1 MALIYPQGY
10 TYIDHI
16 ASHDFVSVVK
26 ALSPT
31 GEEVALKVADNQG
44 SVHRR
49 FEREIKAMLDV
60 AGQSTMPILDH
71 DDTYTWYTMPLASK
85 TLNSE
90 RVPVSRPEDALT
102 ILQIVADSLRP
113 LHGQG
118 QVHRDLK
125 PENILFLSTEAPG
138 RWVVAD
144 FGIVRNAPGLTT
156 VPLTV
161 RGSLTGTRAW
171 AAPEQFIDAHDT
183 SPATDVY
190 SAGLLMGW
198 MLTGKAPVPGVPY
211 SALGSLTST
220 ILRATEQDQHR
231 RFVSMDDFLVH
242 FKKHMHTTKAKL
254 DSLFDEAQYTEIHGY
269 LLERPDQLPP
279 LVRRMITLDEEQL
292 LVWSD
297 DDLSGLVSTCIQ
309 ISEDLG
315 EHFNSIGR
323 DNVDRY
329 LVWLLS
335 VCDALNNDQNL
346 DELSTVLAAQMR
358 ATERLD
364 QWTPRRATVGWI
376 DRQSQ
381 EVETIARE
389 ALHTTDTW
397 SYFAEEARQRWSS
410 KRRTEL
416 VRDLADS

>member
-1 MALIYPQGY
+1 MPLIYPQGY

-26 ALSPT
+26 ALSPA

-44 SVHRR
+44 GVHRR
-49 FEREIKAMLDV
+49 FERETKAMLDV
-60 AGQSTMPILDH
+60 AGQSTMPILEH

-90 RVPVSRPEDALT
+90 RVPVSRPEDPLA
-102 ILQIVADSLRP
+102 ILQTVADSLRP
-113 LHGQG
+113 LHAQG

-156 VPLTV
+156 APLTV
-161 RGSLTGTRAW
+161 RGSLTGARAW
-171 AAPEQFIDAHDT
+171 AAPEQFIDAHDS

-198 MLTGKAPVPGVPY
+198 MLMGKAPVPGVPY

-220 ILRATEQDQHR
+220 ILRATEQAQHR

-242 FKKHMHTTKAKL
+242 FKKHMHPTKAKL
-254 DSLFDEAQYTEIHGY
+254 DQLFANAQYTEIHGY

-279 LVRRMITLDEEQL
+279 L
-292 LVWSD
+292 
-297 DDLSGLVSTCIQ
+297 
-309 ISEDLG
+309 LG
-315 EHFNSIGR
+315 ECLHLTRNGCCCG
-323 DNVDRY
+323 
-329 LVWLLS
+329 LLTT
-335 VCDALNNDQNL
+335 CLAL
-346 DELSTVLAAQMR
+346 
-358 ATERLD
+358 
-364 QWTPRRATVGWI
+364 
-376 DRQSQ
+376 
-381 EVETIARE
+381 
-389 ALHTTDTW
+389 
-397 SYFAEEARQRWSS
+397 
-410 KRRTEL
+410 
-416 VRDLADS
+416 

>member
-1 MALIYPQGY
+1 MTLIYPQGY

-102 ILQIVADSLRP
+102 ILQTVADSLRP
-113 LHGQG
+113 LHAQG

-156 VPLTV
+156 APLTV

-242 FKKHMHTTKAKL
+242 FKKHMHPTKAKL

-279 LVRRMITLDEEQL
+279 LIGRMITLDEEQL

-376 DRQSQ
+376 DGQSQ

>member
-1 MALIYPQGY
+1 MVLNYPQGY

-16 ASHDFVSVVK
+16 ASHDNVSVVK
-26 ALSPT
+26 ALSPS
-31 GEEVALKVADNQG
+31 GQEIALKVADDQG
-44 SVHRR
+44 GVHRR

-71 DDTYTWYTMPLASK
+71 DDIYTWYTMPLASK
-85 TLNSE
+85 TLNFE

-102 ILQIVADSLRP
+102 ILQTVADSLRP
-113 LHGQG
+113 LHARV

-144 FGIVRNAPGLTT
+144 FGMVRNPPGLTT
-156 VPLTV
+156 TPLTV
-161 RGSLTGTRAW
+161 RGYLTGTREW
-171 AAPEQFIDAHDT
+171 AAPEQFVDAHSAT
-183 SPATDVY
+183 PATDVY

-198 MLTGKAPVPGVPY
+198 MLTGKYPVPGVKY
-211 SALGSLTST
+211 TELGSLTST

-242 FKKHMHTTKAKL
+242 FTKHMYPTKAKL
-254 DSLFDEAQYTEIHGY
+254 DSLFDAAQYTEIHGY
-269 LLERPDQLPP
+269 LLERPDQLTP
-279 LVRRMITLDEEQL
+279 LARRILTLDEEQL
-292 LVWSD
+292 LVWAA
-297 DDLSGLVSTCIQ
+297 DDLPGLVGTCVQ
-309 ISEDLG
+309 ISEDIG

-323 DNVDRY
+323 DDVDRY

-335 VCDALNNDQNL
+335 VCDVLNSDQNL
-346 DELSTVLAAQMR
+346 DELRTVLAAQMR

-376 DRQSQ
+376 DRQSH

-389 ALHTTDTW
+389 ALHATDTW
-397 SYFAEEARQRWSS
+397 GYFAEEARQRWSS

-416 VRDLADS
+416 VRELADS

>member
-1 MALIYPQGY
+1 MALIYPHGY

-26 ALSPT
+26 ALSPA

-85 TLNSE
+85 TLVSE

-102 ILQIVADSLRP
+102 ILQTVTDSLRP
-113 LHGQG
+113 LHAQG

-125 PENILFLSTEAPG
+125 PENILFLSVEDPG
-138 RWVVAD
+138 RWVIAD
-144 FGIVRNAPGLTT
+144 FGIVRNVPGLTT
-156 VPLTV
+156 APLTV
-161 RGSLTGTRAW
+161 SGYLTGTRAW

-231 RFVSMDDFLVH
+231 RFVSMDDFLAH
-242 FKKHMHTTKAKL
+242 FTKHMYPTKAKL
-254 DSLFDEAQYTEIHGY
+254 DQLFANAQYTEIYGY

-279 LVRRMITLDEEQL
+279 LTTRMLALDQEQL
-292 LVWSD
+292 LQWAD
-297 DDLSGLVSTCIQ
+297 ADLFGLVSTCIC
-309 ISEDLG
+309 ISDHLG
-315 EHFNSIGR
+315 EHFNAIGR
-323 DNVDRY
+323 ENVDRY

-335 VCDALNNDQNL
+335 VCDVLKSDQNL
-346 DELSTVLAAQMR
+346 DELTTLLAAQMR

-364 QWTPRRATVGWI
+364 QWTPRRATVEWI
-376 DRQSQ
+376 DHQPR

-389 ALHTTDTW
+389 ALHATDTW
-397 SYFAEEARQRWSS
+397 SYFAEEARQRWSA
-410 KRRTEL
+410 KRRTDL
-416 VRDLADS
+416 VRELADS

>member
-102 ILQIVADSLRP
+102 ILQTVADSLRP
-113 LHGQG
+113 LHAQV

-156 VPLTV
+156 APLTV

-242 FKKHMHTTKAKL
+242 FKKHMHPTKAKL

-346 DELSTVLAAQMR
+346 DELGTVLAAQMR